1 MADPEQQQQQQQQQQ
16 HVAPGG
22 VYSGKNKIPTVGQF
36 IERLDKDK
44 KDRDRQIDE
53 QKQGTVGSDVQ
64 PHRNEKKSTKGKTV
78 TDPTTGKQVVIEDVN
93 DAFIERAKN
102 PSLSVPNANLGRDT
116 TVQTDPSQKNPEYK
130 EKQDITAPPDPI
142 AEGSTSDVPIHGEK
156 TNILFH
162 PTPSVSYEPTFAR
175 LEERGLWLVVG
186 VFFAIVILGRTFG
199 GRYIGMI
206 PLAGCIASG
215 IWLWIR
221 ELVRSGREVEWESEK
236 ERGKTATANLLPES
250 VEWMNTLLGIVW
262 GLVNPDMFTAVAD
275 TLEDVMQASV
285 PGIIENVRVAEI
297 NQGSN
302 PIRILSLR
310 ALPDDHMKDVKQAIH
325 EENKKSKDPQEA
337 AADEEGGDYYN
348 LEISFAYHAEPSGKR
363 ASDKA
368 RNMHMQLVFYLG
380 IKGLFGVPLPI
391 FVELQSLVGTVRLR
405 MAMTPEPPFLKTL
418 TFTLMGVPHVAAGC
432 IPMVEKGVN
441 LLNLP
446 LISQFV
452 NYAIGAA
459 ASMYVAPK
467 SMSIDMRAMLQGDD
481 ITKDVQ
487 ALGVLWIRIHKAIGL
502 SKQDKRG
509 SKWGGSDPY
518 ITLTFSKY
526 GKPMYCTRVITD
538 DLNPIWEE
546 TTALLVTPEL
556 IKADENLSVELW
568 DSDRHSADDIV
579 GKVELSMQKMIQ
591 HPGKMYPQVSK
602 LAGMDEGSEMPG
614 ELHWEVG
621 FFGKPQF
628 RPALRTDG
636 KNKALPDNLK
646 DHPEL
651 QDEKGV
657 QNTATDDAVQHTPP
671 DPLWPSGVCSIIIHQ
686 IVNLE
691 LENVK
696 GTTGTRN
703 GREYE
708 PAKPY
713 GEATEE
719 EGGDLP
725 TSYCTILYN
734 DELVYRTRA
743 KAVSSKPIF
752 NAGTERFV
760 RDWRSAIITVTVRD
774 SRNRQHD
781 PILGV
786 VPLKLSDILETS
798 SQVTRWYPLDGGI
811 GFGRIRISLL
821 FRSVETRLPPRQLG
835 WDVGTF
841 MFTSQNIKAP
851 GYTHHARIKMRTGGS
866 SGKISRSV
874 CHQLEE
880 GQTGYYWDLT
890 KADPEGKP
898 IRLPV
903 KYRYRSPV
911 VFEMHIAN
919 KRKADGYAVLWLHEL
934 VDNED
939 QEVDI
944 PIYQTAAPARLT
956 QNYITPEIIAQDKLP
971 GLDDLKEIGRLQFT
985 GRFKAGMDESHEA
998 FVADNNSRETFETW
1012 EACLAE
1018 GVRTRLVEKELPE
1031 RVQTLHDESLT
1042 EGRDVL
1048 KEAPEEEKKK
1058 WLAKTGTDWSGAF
1071 GDDPAKYM
1079 DQDGKKRRELGRD
1092 LPLQPDEDTD
1102 NDGFTAE
1109 EDEDDNDDSD
1119 LGIVDATNTGRGSV
1133 DGRQSIG
1140 TMESGWTAGTT
1151 GTSDTAMSQKDVNRQ
1166 NKKTEKRK
1174 QRGLMQWKPARNF
1187 KFAKDEAII
1196 GARKLKGKIT
1206 GGLDGRQPGVVSQ
1219 CPNHDIVVHSLL
1231 MTLAGNRDWHLMT
1244 SIATVGGIY
1253 GEQAK
1258 STNYDNHILGT
1269 LVIFTKFLVTNGA
1282 IRHDGTIRYP
1292 VLKPQVDTLHHT
1304 CRKSISV
1311 LVVEPM

>member
-1 MADPEQQQQQQQQQQ
+1 MAEEPSNADPATLQQQ
-16 HVAPGG
+16 AGPGG
-22 VYSGKNKIPTVGQF
+22 HWSGRNKIPTVGQF
-36 IERLDKDK
+36 MERLDKDK
-44 KDRDRQIDE
+44 KDRDKQIDE
-53 QKQGTVGSDVQ
+53 QRKQREQQKKLGGSDVTAHQ
-64 PHRNEKKSTKGKTV
+64 NAKKKEPSGSQKTV
-78 TDPTTGKQVVIEDVN
+78 TDPVTGKQVTIEDVN
-93 DAFIERAKN
+93 EEYMENVKN
-102 PSLSVPNANLGRDT
+102 PVLSVPNANLGKDT
-116 TVQTDPSQKNPEYK
+116 PVKTDASQSNPEYK
-130 EKQDITAPPDPI
+130 EKQDVTAPPDPVT
-142 AEGSTSDVPIHGEK
+142 EGSTSDVPIQGEK

-175 LEERGLWLVVG
+175 LEQRGLYMIVG
-186 VFFAIVILGRTFG
+186 VFFAIIMVGKMFG
-199 GRYIGMI
+199 GRYLGLI
-206 PLAGCIASG
+206 PLAMCVSSG
-215 IWLWIR
+215 IWLWVK
-221 ELVRSGREVEWESEK
+221 EVVRSGREVEWESEK

-250 VEWMNTLLGIVW
+250 VEWMNTLLAIVW
-262 GLVNPDMFTAVAD
+262 GLVNPDMFSAVAD

-310 ALPDDHMKDVKQAIH
+310 ALPDSHDEIKELKKSMH
-325 EENKKSKDPQEA
+325 EENKKTKDPQEA

-391 FVELQSLVGTVRLR
+391 FVELQGLVGTVRLR
-405 MAMTPEPPFLKTL
+405 LAMTPEAPFLKTL
-418 TFTLMGVPHVAAGC
+418 TFTLMGVPHVSAGC
-432 IPMVEKGVN
+432 IPMLEKAPN

-467 SMSIDMRAMLQGDD
+467 SMSIDMRAILQGDD

-487 ALGVLWIRIHKAIGL
+487 ALGVLWIRIHKAVGL

-538 DLNPIWEE
+538 DLNPVWEE

-602 LAGMDEGSEMPG
+602 LAGMNEGSEMPG

-621 FFGKPQF
+621 YFGKPQF
-628 RPALRTDG
+628 RPALRSDG
-636 KNKALPDNLK
+636 KNKTLPPELRDK
-646 DHPEL
+646 PEL

-657 QNTATDDAVQHTPP
+657 QNTADDDAVQHTPP
-671 DPLWPSGVCSIIIHQ
+671 DPLWPSGVCSIIVHQ

-691 LENVK
+691 LENVQ
-696 GTTGTRN
+696 GTQGSRK
-703 GREYE
+703 GREFE

-719 EGGDLP
+719 SGATLP

-734 DELVYRTRA
+734 DQLVYRTRA

-760 RDWRSAIITVTVRD
+760 RDWRSTIITVTVRD
-774 SRNRQHD
+774 SRNREHD

-811 GFGRIRISLL
+811 GFGRVRISLL
-821 FRSVETRLPPRQLG
+821 FRSVETRLPPQQLG
-835 WDVGTF
+835 WDVGSFVFASDT
-841 MFTSQNIKAP
+841 IEAR
-851 GYTHHARIKMRTGGS
+851 GYNHHARIKLRTGGS
-866 SGKISRSV
+866 SGKIGRGS
-874 CHQLEE
+874 CHALKEE
-880 GQTGYYWDLT
+880 GKEGYYWDLVQNR
-890 KADPEGKP
+890 KENEELQGER

-911 VFEMHIAN
+911 VFELHTAN
-919 KRKADGYAVLWLHEL
+919 KRKADAYAVLWLNTL
-934 VDNED
+934 IDNED
-939 QEVDI
+939 VDI
-944 PIYQTAAPARLT
+944 ELPIYRTGAPQRLI
-956 QNYITPEIIAQDKLP
+956 QNYITGEMIQNAEGEPMP
-971 GLDDLKEIGRLQFT
+971 GLDDLQQAGTLH
-985 GRFKAGMDESHEA
+985 FKGHFQAGMDESHGA
-998 FVADNNSRETFETW
+998 FVADNDSRETFETW
-1012 EACLAE
+1012 EACYAE
-1018 GVRTRLVEKELPE
+1018 GVRTHLVEKELPE
-1031 RVQTLHDESLT
+1031 RINTLHEESLT
-1042 EGRDVL
+1042 QGRDVL
-1048 KEAPEEEKKK
+1048 KEASEDEKQK

-1071 GDDPAKYM
+1071 GDDPARYM
-1079 DQDGKKRRELGRD
+1079 DESGRKRREPGKDAPLGEGEHEHD
-1092 LPLQPDEDTD
+1092 PNNPSSDEDSD
-1102 NDGFTAE
+1102 
-1109 EDEDDNDDSD
+1109 D
-1119 LGIVDATNTGRGSV
+1119 LGVQDAASRKSV
-1133 DGRQSIG
+1133 D
-1140 TMESGWTAGTT
+1140 TMESGWTAGTNE
-1151 GTSDTAMSQKDVNRQ
+1151 SSMSTKDINKQ
-1166 NKKTEKRK
+1166 NKKTEERK
-1174 QRGLMQWKPARNF
+1174 QRGMMQWKPARNL
-1187 KFAKDEAII
+1187 KFAKDEGLI
-1196 GARKLKGKIT
+1196 GMRRLKNKMT
-1206 GGLDGRQPGVVSQ
+1206 GGLEGRQPGVE
-1219 CPNHDIVVHSLL
+1219 
-1231 MTLAGNRDWHLMT
+1231 TET
-1244 SIATVGGIY
+1244 
-1253 GEQAK
+1253 
-1258 STNYDNHILGT
+1258 GT
-1269 LVIFTKFLVTNGA
+1269 
-1282 IRHDGTIRYP
+1282 
-1292 VLKPQVDTLHHT
+1292 
-1304 CRKSISV
+1304 
-1311 LVVEPM
+1311 